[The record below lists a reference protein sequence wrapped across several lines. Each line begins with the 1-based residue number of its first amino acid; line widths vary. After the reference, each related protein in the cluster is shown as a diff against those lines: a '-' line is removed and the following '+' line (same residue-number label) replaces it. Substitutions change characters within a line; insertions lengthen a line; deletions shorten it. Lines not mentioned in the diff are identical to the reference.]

1 MTVCYAAAHGGKTS
15 VLDTWE
21 AAAKQLAHGGTMV
34 CAFESRAEAAAWR
47 RPAHEEEEAETTGE
61 APADCTVAFSFEI
74 DEDGTAAVGAAIAQP
89 AGGPGWRGGRLLHGA
104 ARHDVVEVEALVHA
118 LEAARTLAGWADR
131 VRVHGCSAALL
142 CQLGPSASAEAAPR
156 DAAAAPP
163 PALESLLGRARL
175 LLTELGEPALRP
187 PPDVADW
194 GALPLEEPQQLWREA
209 RALAAKAL
217 ATRRSGSELLLAPEL
232 HPPPLLPAAAAP
244 RSPPRPAVPAPTATR
259 CASLP
264 VGPLASFLQ
273 PAAAGTTAAGTAIG
287 AAGTAAAEGA
297 AEPDDPPT
305 RGATGV
311 GGATEAAGS
320 VTGVR
325 LREASAW
332 ECPAC
337 TYVHEGAEA
346 CYLACSLC
354 GAERPEARSARPAQ
368 GSTPKSTVTPRAE
381 PRLVSGVA
389 SGCARY
395 PYPYPLPPYPY
406 PYPYC

>member
-1 MTVCYAAAHGGKTS
+1 MTVYAAAHGGKTS

-21 AAAKQLAHGGTMV
+21 AAAAQLAHGGTMV

-89 AGGPGWRGGRLLHGA
+89 DGGPGWRGGRLLHGA

-142 CQLGPSASAEAAPR
+142 CQLGPSASTEAAPR
-156 DAAAAPP
+156 DAAAAP

-232 HPPPLLPAAAAP
+232 HTPALLPAAAAP

-273 PAAAGTTAAGTAIG
+273 PAAAGTTAAGAAIG

-297 AEPDDPPT
+297 AEPDEPPT
-305 RGATGV
+305 RAPGV
-311 GGATEAAGS
+311 GGATEAVGS
-320 VTGVR
+320 VAGVR
-325 LREASAW
+325 PREAK
-332 ECPAC
+332 PA
-337 TYVHEGAEA
+337 
-346 CYLACSLC
+346 LS
-354 GAERPEARSARPAQ
+354 
-368 GSTPKSTVTPRAE
+368 
-381 PRLVSGVA
+381 
-389 SGCARY
+389 
-395 PYPYPLPPYPY
+395 
-406 PYPYC
+406 